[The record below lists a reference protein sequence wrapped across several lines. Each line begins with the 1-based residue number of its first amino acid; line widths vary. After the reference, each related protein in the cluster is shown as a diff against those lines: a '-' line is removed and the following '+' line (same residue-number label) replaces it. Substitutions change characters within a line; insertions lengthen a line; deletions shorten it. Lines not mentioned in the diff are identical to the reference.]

1 MRHWHVTLTLSGEPV
16 ELAFARAAVRRLA
29 DQQPFLDSVQTTED
43 TAEIQYWDEG
53 TSMLDVA
60 SLALRFWNEY
70 RQGAKLPKWEVVG
83 LEVVG
88 QDLWSARTGNG
99 QSSMQSS
106 GYASPD
112 NLALL
117 SEDFA
122 QIASE
127 GEAAR
132 VALAT
137 RAARDSALEA
147 MAAALHADADQILA
161 ANSGDIAAAEAE
173 QTRRLRSI
181 VLRLDD
187 ARLEGMALG
196 LEDVA
201 GLPDPVGGSLRG
213 STLANGLQMRQ
224 IRVPFRS
231 WGSSTKLVECH
242 RRCGRHLSEKSTDNA
257 AHTAWI
263 LKRATL
269 QSSHH
274 PAR

>member
-106 GYASPD
+106 G
-112 NLALL
+112 
-117 SEDFA
+117 
-122 QIASE
+122 
-127 GEAAR
+127 
-132 VALAT
+132 
-137 RAARDSALEA
+137 
-147 MAAALHADADQILA
+147 
-161 ANSGDIAAAEAE
+161 
-173 QTRRLRSI
+173 LRQP
-181 VLRLDD
+181 R
-187 ARLEGMALG
+187 
-196 LEDVA
+196 
-201 GLPDPVGGSLRG
+201 
-213 STLANGLQMRQ
+213 
-224 IRVPFRS
+224 
-231 WGSSTKLVECH
+231 
-242 RRCGRHLSEKSTDNA
+242 
-257 AHTAWI
+257 
-263 LKRATL
+263 
-269 QSSHH
+269 
-274 PAR
+274 